1 MNTPNKKF
9 THKYNPE
16 KLAEFTHSALLDMR
30 EKAIKNGIEDLAS
43 MCDFEL
49 SKRPPPPKK
58 EVKKVSM
65 SIPSKSGKKAAIIEA
80 DRITSAL
87 LAEAITELNK
97 KYDLSKETA
106 RSLSTDS
113 KKFRAHNTKSS
124 DKAKTGGAKRN
135 GNVVISNYVSYR
147 LNDDIFE
154 LAALLEHNQPV
165 SAMKFIVM
173 APKKYLKNWETKE
186 KFIPM
191 REGDKFG
198 ITEGGEVFKTFPEAI
213 DIFTEIIDKVA
224 PKKSN

>member
-1 MNTPNKKF
+1 MNTPIKKF

-16 KLAEFTHSALLDMR
+16 KLAEFTYSGLIDMR
-30 EKAIKNGIEDLAS
+30 EKAIKNGAEDLAS

-65 SIPSKSGKKAAIIEA
+65 STTSKSGKKASIIEI

-106 RSLSTDS
+106 KSLSTDS
-113 KKFRAHNTKSS
+113 KKFRPHNTSPS
-124 DKAKTGGAKRN
+124 NKAKTGGAKRT
-135 GNVVISNYVSYR
+135 GNVVVSNYVSYR

-165 SAMKFIVM
+165 SAMKYIVM
-173 APKKYLKNWETKE
+173 APKKYLNNWVKKE

-191 REGDKFG
+191 NENDKFG
-198 ITEGGEVFKTFPEAI
+198 VTEGGEVFKTFEEAI
-213 DIFTEIIDKVA
+213 KVFTEIIDKVA